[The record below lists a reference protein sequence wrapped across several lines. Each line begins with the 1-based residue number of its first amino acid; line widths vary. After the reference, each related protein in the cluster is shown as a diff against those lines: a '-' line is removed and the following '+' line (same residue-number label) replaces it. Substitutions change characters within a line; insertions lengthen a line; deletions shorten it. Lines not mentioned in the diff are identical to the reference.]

1 MATAQTAGSP
11 VIPALRYRD
20 AHAAIAWLQR
30 AFGFRAKQVFAG
42 PDNSVAHAELT
53 LGSGM
58 IMLGSASNPGPQTQM
73 FANPAEI
80 GGRVTQSIYL
90 LVPDAAAT
98 YDSAQAAGAE
108 ITMPLAEMSYGG
120 KAFGCRDLEGYLWSI
135 GSYDPWTNAG
145 G

>member
-1 MATAQTAGSP
+1 
-11 VIPALRYRD
+11 
-20 AHAAIAWLQR
+20 
-30 AFGFRAKQVFAG
+30 
-42 PDNSVAHAELT
+42 
-53 LGSGM
+53 
-58 IMLGSASNPGPQTQM
+58 M